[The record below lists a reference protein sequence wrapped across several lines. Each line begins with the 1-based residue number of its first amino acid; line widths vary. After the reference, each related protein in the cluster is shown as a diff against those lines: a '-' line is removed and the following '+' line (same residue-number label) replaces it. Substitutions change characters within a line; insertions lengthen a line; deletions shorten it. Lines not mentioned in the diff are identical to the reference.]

1 MRATKSIKQSIP
13 PNNDLDNMMEIFR
26 DMMNHCI
33 RIGIRE
39 NCSTLKR
46 MSILSYHELRDYDI
60 LSSYKLN
67 AMSQACGIL
76 AKYKKEF
83 KKNPNISIP
92 YVTRPYII
100 NCYGI

>member
-1 MRATKSIKQSIP
+1 MLRAIKSIKQPIP
-13 PNNDLDNMMEIFR
+13 PNKDLDELMEIFIQ
-26 DMMNHCI
+26 MINHCI
-33 RIGIRE
+33 KTGIKE

-76 AKYKKEF
+76 SNYKKEL
-83 KKNPNISIP
+83 KKDPNAKM
-92 YVTRPYII
+92 PYISKPYI
-100 NCYGI
+100 TNC